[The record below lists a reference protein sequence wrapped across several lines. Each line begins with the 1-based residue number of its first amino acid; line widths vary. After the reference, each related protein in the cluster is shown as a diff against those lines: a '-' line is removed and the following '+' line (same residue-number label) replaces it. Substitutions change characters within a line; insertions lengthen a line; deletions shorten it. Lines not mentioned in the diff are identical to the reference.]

1 MAELKTRFAPSPT
14 GYLHV
19 GGARTALFNFLLA
32 RQAGGTFLLRIE
44 DTDRARHDE
53 AAVARIL
60 DDLRWLGIEWD
71 EGIEVGGPNGPY
83 RQSERLEVYGEYIDR
98 LLEAH
103 KGYYAFETAE
113 ELDAM
118 RAQAWAAKSA
128 FRYVRPDPL
137 PTAADAEKAQADGRP
152 VVVRFV
158 CPDKDA
164 TIHDEA
170 FGDVTVPASQ
180 MEDFIIR
187 KADGWP
193 TYHLANVV
201 DDALMGVTLVC
212 RGQEFLGQ
220 TWRQSALREALGLPE
235 PRYAH
240 LPLIMDMQGRKL
252 SKREGDVEVH
262 AFRRAGYLPETVRNF
277 IALLGWRPGG
287 NREKLTLDEM
297 IELFSID
304 RIGKANA
311 KFDRDKV
318 VAFST
323 DDMAAADEGRLLA
336 GLRDYLSLNP
346 GAPGPIPP
354 DDESLLRQVIRA
366 NKGFRTFADIPR
378 RCGVLFVPDD
388 AFEYDQKA
396 VKKVLARNEGAGYA
410 VLAGLGE
417 KLTACEWTHSA
428 LEQIVGEFREAGDL
442 SMNKVAQPLRVAVT
456 GGVISP
462 AIFDTLLLLGREKT
476 LARIDRCLAAR
487 GGSV

>member
-1 MAELKTRFAPSPT
+1 MAELKTRFAPSPP

-44 DTDRARHDE
+44 DTDRARHNE
-53 AAVARIL
+53 AAVAKIL
-60 DDLRWLGIEWD
+60 ADLRWLGIDWD

-83 RQSERLEVYGEYIDR
+83 RQSERLDLYREYIGR

-103 KGYYAFETAE
+103 KAYHAFETAE

-118 RAQAWAAKSA
+118 REQAKAAKGA

-137 PTAADAEKAQADGRP
+137 PTAADAEKAKAEGRP
-152 VVVRFV
+152 VVVRFL
-158 CPDKDA
+158 CPDGDA

-170 FGDVTVPASQ
+170 FGDVTVPAGQ
-180 MEDFIIR
+180 MDDFIIQ

-220 TWRQSALREALGLPE
+220 TWRQSAMRAALGLAE
-235 PRYAH
+235 PSYAH

-252 SKREGDVEVH
+252 SKRDGDVEVH
-262 AFRRAGYLPETVRNF
+262 AFREAGYLPETLLNF
-277 IALLGWRPGG
+277 IVLLGWRPGG
-287 NREKLTLDEM
+287 NQEKLSLDEM
-297 IELFSID
+297 IELFSIG

-311 KFDRDKV
+311 KFDREKLL
-318 VAFST
+318 AFST
-323 DDMAAADEGRLLA
+323 DGMAGADEDRLLV
-336 GLRDYLSLNP
+336 GLGDYLSLNP
-346 GAPGPIPP
+346 DAPGPIPT
-354 DDESLLRQVIRA
+354 DDESLLRRIIRA

-378 RCGVLFVPDD
+378 KCGVLFGRDD
-388 AFEYDQKA
+388 AFEYDEKA
-396 VKKVLARNEGAGYA
+396 VKKVLAGSEGAGYA
-410 VLAGLGE
+410 VLAELGE
-417 KLTACEWTHSA
+417 KLAACEWTHAA
-428 LEQIVGEFREAGDL
+428 LEQVVDAFREAGGL

-456 GGVISP
+456 GTTISP
-462 AIFDTLLLLGREKT
+462 AIFDTLLLLGRDKT

-487 GGSV
+487 AAD